1 MMGYPTLTLLE
12 RAAKIRKSIDRIC
25 SIYKTVGDVM
35 YDEVRERLTLEILS
49 LETQNA
55 QAIPTRNTAP
65 GTFGATVQAIQPNRE
80 ADRSGE

>member
-55 QAIPTRNTAP
+55 
-65 GTFGATVQAIQPNRE
+65 
-80 ADRSGE
+80 